1 LDPFRLCLALGPV
14 AVYAILLG
22 TVNLSRRPFLAGG
35 ARDAAALGLALAG
48 LVMIGPLE
56 LFFPDAATTSVAA
69 AIAKLGIPPVRAVVW
84 LLLGFCYAMGLL
96 LILSLLKPRLVL
108 YNVTSDQLRPILAE
122 LLPRLDPETRW
133 AGDSVALPTL
143 GVQFH
148 IDNAATMRNI
158 SLAAVGGAQSSGGWR
173 LLESRLAEALSLFEV
188 GRNPRGLSL
197 ISAGL
202 AILLFLA
209 IVIVRHPDAT
219 AHGLFDLL
227 L

>member
-1 LDPFRLCLALGPV
+1 
-14 AVYAILLG
+14 
-22 TVNLSRRPFLAGG
+22 
-35 ARDAAALGLALAG
+35 
-48 LVMIGPLE
+48 
-56 LFFPDAATTSVAA
+56 
-69 AIAKLGIPPVRAVVW
+69 
-84 LLLGFCYAMGLL
+84 MGLL
-96 LILSLLKPRLVL
+96 LILSLLKPSLIL
-108 YNVTSDQLRPILAE
+108 YNIGSDQLRPILAE
-122 LLPRLDPETRW
+122 LLPRLDPEARW

-148 IDNAATMRNI
+148 IDNMATMRNI
-158 SLAAVGGAQSSGGWR
+158 SLTALGAAQVRGGA

-197 ISAGL
+197 VTAGL

-209 IVIVRHPDAT
+209 VVIIRHPDAA

>member
-1 LDPFRLCLALGPV
+1 MDPFRLCLALGPV
-14 AVYAILLG
+14 AVYALLLG
-22 TVNLSRRPFLAGG
+22 AVNLSRRPFLTGG
-35 ARDAAALGLALAG
+35 TRDAAALGLAVAG
-48 LVMIGPLE
+48 LMMVGPLE
-56 LFFPDAATTSVAA
+56 LFFPDAVTTSVAA
-69 AIAKLGIPPVRAVVW
+69 AIAKIGIPPARAVIW

-96 LILSLLKPRLVL
+96 LILSLLKPRLIL
-108 YNVTSDQLRPILAE
+108 YNIGSDQLRPILAE
-122 LLPRLDPETRW
+122 LLPRLDPEARW

-148 IDNAATMRNI
+148 IDNMATMRNI
-158 SLAAVGGAQSSGGWR
+158 SLTALGRAQSPGGWR

-197 ISAGL
+197 VTAGL

-209 IVIVRHPDAT
+209 VVIIRHPDAA